1 MKKNLIQAMV
11 DDDEY
16 ILFMEQY
23 MKALMA
29 GVCASKSDY
38 IRQMLGLNGSQPT
51 KDAIQDSELDA
62 IQDSD
67 LDKSPEIKD
76 EIADKE
82 AKYSASQ
89 LSIDF
94 GKLDI

>member
-1 MKKNLIQAMV
+1 MKRRLLQVIVSEEEYKEYMSKYGAAIV
-11 DDDEY
+11 D
-16 ILFMEQY
+16 
-23 MKALMA
+23 

-51 KDAIQDSELDA
+51 KDAIQDSEPN
-62 IQDSD
+62 
-67 LDKSPEIKD
+67 KSPEINN

-82 AKYSASQ
+82 ADESASQ